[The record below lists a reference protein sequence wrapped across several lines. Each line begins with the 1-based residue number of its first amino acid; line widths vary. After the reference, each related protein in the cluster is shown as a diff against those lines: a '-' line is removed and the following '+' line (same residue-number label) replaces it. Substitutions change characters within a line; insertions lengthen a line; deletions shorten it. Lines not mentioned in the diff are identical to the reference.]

1 MLSMEMN
8 LRISPNPTRPNL
20 PQRTPLRLAVSL
32 LFLVATASNGQE
44 SLISIGRVYQNG
56 GFGGGVSPISAAT
69 NSSRNALGSYD
80 ITFEAAGAFAG
91 ATESDF
97 IAEVTLEYVNSDDR
111 CANATVESV
120 TADLLTV
127 RVRIADLENTTFP
140 DLAVAA
146 DANFTYLVRRIDELE
161 NGQDF
166 TSRHLVAA
174 GTVRSSGLL
183 DSGFGVGGISIL
195 TGKGNPGGY
204 FIRLSKPGGFAA
216 DSGGHYVLLLSP
228 RNTSVPDVAIRGGT
242 FNANSDDYVDFY
254 VKSDDVQ
261 QATATNDPVPTDTSF
276 AFAIFDPVN
285 YDAAGETGSNLLKV
299 VASVDGASGNLVSG
313 KAAYPGATIT
323 ASKTSVG
330 RYDVFIDAPGAFA
343 GVEDSSLAAFVNLSI
358 NSIGTIDELAKTRV
372 AVVNANRIR
381 IDVAIDDVQH
391 NNDEDGIPSDGS
403 FSVSVFDAAPVLHH
417 DLRVGKQ
424 SSGSDARGGGIFNG
438 SGAGQ
443 SLKLIL
449 PGKAKRSAY
458 FHASNRGDSVD
469 SLRLRSG
476 KLPST
481 VKTNF
486 FLTSAGGGNITATVR
501 SGGTVVEGLLPG
513 ESVSV
518 QASIRYRKLSKRP
531 KAKVGLSSLSG
542 YQPANVDTNLV
553 LLKAE

>member
-1 MLSMEMN
+1 
-8 LRISPNPTRPNL
+8 
-20 PQRTPLRLAVSL
+20 
-32 LFLVATASNGQE
+32 
-44 SLISIGRVYQNG
+44 
-56 GFGGGVSPISAAT
+56 
-69 NSSRNALGSYD
+69 
-80 ITFEAAGAFAG
+80 
-91 ATESDF
+91 
-97 IAEVTLEYVNSDDR
+97 
-111 CANATVESV
+111 
-120 TADLLTV
+120 
-127 RVRIADLENTTFP
+127 
-140 DLAVAA
+140 
-146 DANFTYLVRRIDELE
+146 
-161 NGQDF
+161 
-166 TSRHLVAA
+166 
-174 GTVRSSGLL
+174 
-183 DSGFGVGGISIL
+183 
-195 TGKGNPGGY
+195 
-204 FIRLSKPGGFAA
+204 
-216 DSGGHYVLLLSP
+216 
-228 RNTSVPDVAIRGGT
+228 
-242 FNANSDDYVDFY
+242 
-254 VKSDDVQ
+254 
-261 QATATNDPVPTDTSF
+261 
-276 AFAIFDPVN
+276 
-285 YDAAGETGSNLLKV
+285 
-299 VASVDGASGNLVSG
+299 
-313 KAAYPGATIT
+313 
-323 ASKTSVG
+323 
-330 RYDVFIDAPGAFA
+330 
-343 GVEDSSLAAFVNLSI
+343 LAAFVNLSI
-358 NSIGTIDELAKTRV
+358 DSIGTIDELAKTRV